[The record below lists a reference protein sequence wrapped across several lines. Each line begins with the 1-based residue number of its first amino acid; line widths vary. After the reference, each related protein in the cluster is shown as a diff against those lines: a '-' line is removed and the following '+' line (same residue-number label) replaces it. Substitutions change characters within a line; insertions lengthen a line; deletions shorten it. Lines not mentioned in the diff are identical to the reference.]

1 MFARSVEKM
10 DAAIDA
16 MLADHSAKGRL
27 QSGATIKAALRIF
40 EDESASALDAVLLEA
55 ANLIEHHGRKWS
67 AAMAGIGDALVAHV
81 MGAREMLSKPLR
93 LADRQGSESIA
104 RAVDESLQGARERL
118 ERRLSDF
125 RDGWTAPRPKFWKD
139 RHPQLF
145 QVILLIVGAAVAL
158 AGSYAAGLLGL
169 A

>member
-1 MFARSVEKM
+1 
-10 DAAIDA
+10 
-16 MLADHSAKGRL
+16 
-27 QSGATIKAALRIF
+27 
-40 EDESASALDAVLLEA
+40 
-55 ANLIEHHGRKWS
+55 
-67 AAMAGIGDALVAHV
+67 MAGIGDALVAHV